1 MAPSVAA
8 ANTAYSQAVNR
19 LVTIC
24 HDLDSHLPPFELQEN
39 DDQDTTLPSV
49 WPRPRLESTTGCAR
63 CVEELQQLSPG
74 DREGHICNH
83 EGHDETAD
91 ARSAVGDESSRAQ
104 VVQRRT
110 AR

>member
-1 MAPSVAA
+1 MAPSVTA

-83 EGHDETAD
+83 EGH
-91 ARSAVGDESSRAQ
+91 
-104 VVQRRT
+104 
-110 AR
+110 

>member
-24 HDLDSHLPPFELQEN
+24 HDLPPFELQEN

-83 EGHDETAD
+83 IYKLF
-91 ARSAVGDESSRAQ
+91 
-104 VVQRRT
+104 
-110 AR
+110 